1 MVWVTLYSMNS
12 MFPPLIWENI
22 KEMLKFN
29 AHHIHVAPMR
39 LLDFQAIGLV
49 VRSQIEEASLRSR
62 YWSRTYISLGLHDVL
77 TLCISEEISSGKLW
91 NIEKKNSS
99 SKPVTRRCSYIV
111 GKIPVSVY
119 ISVRAICNLEK
130 RCKLNFKNHLPYCV
144 WNHFFKN
151 QRTYQSIRPDVK

>member
-29 AHHIHVAPMR
+29 VHLIHVAPMR
-39 LLDFQAIGLV
+39 LLDFQAVGLESC
-49 VRSQIEEASLRSR
+49 RTSGQISNRR
-62 YWSRTYISLGLHDVL
+62 CWSRTYIGLGLHDVF
-77 TLCISEEISSGKLW
+77 TLCISEEITSGKLW
-91 NIEKKNSS
+91 NINKKNSS
-99 SKPVTRRCSYIV
+99 KPATRRCSYIV

-119 ISVRAICNLEK
+119 ISDLFCNLEK

-144 WNHFFKN
+144 WNHF
-151 QRTYQSIRPDVK
+151 